1 MLNAEEVVRVRSD
14 THGLHLPRDLEIC
27 GELMRWQMRQLMA
40 MADVYYSSVK
50 RRSRQSF
57 ISFTISEDSLGIDFK
72 SALPKHFHQNGIHDH
87 CPPQRSVV
95 FDFPIPSHSLPSCR
109 KLKLPKAKLSKT
121 ANSTEKIPKL
131 KAKLL
136 EASSIYSQDKETL
149 SWFVMQSVHDP
160 RDFTII
166 ERYENEDSQQYHLAN
181 PYWKT
186 FDPAVLPML
195 EEVQGGNVNGGKMD
209 LRRFEELVEGQ

>member
-1 MLNAEEVVRVRSD
+1 MLTN
-14 THGLHLPRDLEIC
+14 
-27 GELMRWQMRQLMA
+27 
-40 MADVYYSSVK
+40 
-50 RRSRQSF
+50 
-57 ISFTISEDSLGIDFK
+57 
-72 SALPKHFHQNGIHDH
+72 
-87 CPPQRSVV
+87 
-95 FDFPIPSHSLPSCR
+95 
-109 KLKLPKAKLSKT
+109 T
-121 ANSTEKIPKL
+121 ANSTEIIPKL